1 MSGRLTQAWLG
12 RGALA
17 RLLWP
22 LSQLYRAAEASRR
35 ALYRLGWLRVERL
48 PVPVIVVGNVVA
60 GGAGKTPLV
69 MAVVAHLQARGWQP
83 GVISRGHGRRG
94 SVCLEVLPGLDAAQC
109 GDEPLLMAR
118 RTAAPVFVAAQRVQA
133 ARALLSAHPQ
143 VDILVADDGLQHH
156 ALGRDLNIA
165 VFDERGTGN
174 GWLLPAGALR
184 EPWPRRG
191 PLDAHDPIAP
201 IDLVVHTSERA
212 PEGALLCRRR
222 LADYA
227 EAADGSRQPLAQLR
241 GQPLQA
247 WAGIAKPEQF
257 FGMLRQAGLS
267 LAQTRSWP
275 DHHAYTAGD
284 LQALSGQTILVTEKD
299 AVKLMPLAATL
310 ATTIEPANGSPGPK
324 LLAVPLLVE
333 PEVAFFEALDA
344 RLGRLHGLPSHHGH
358 TTS

>member
-1 MSGRLTQAWLG
+1 MSRRLPQAWLE
-12 RGALA
+12 RGLLA

-83 GVISRGHGRRG
+83 GVISRGHGRSG
-94 SVCLEVLPGLDAAQC
+94 SACLEVLPTLNAAQC
-109 GDEPLLMAR
+109 GDEPLLIAQ
-118 RTAAPVFVAAQRVQA
+118 RTSAPVFVAARRVQA
-133 ARALLSAHPQ
+133 ARALLNAHPG
-143 VDILVADDGLQHH
+143 VDIIVADDGLQHH
-156 ALGRDLNIA
+156 ALRRDLNIA

-184 EPWPRRG
+184 EPWPRQR
-191 PLDAHDPIAP
+191 PVDVHDPVAA
-201 IDLVVHTSERA
+201 IDLVVHTSEPA
-212 PEGALLCRRR
+212 PKGALLCRRR
-222 LADYA
+222 LADHA
-227 EAADGSRQPLAQLR
+227 EAADGSRRPLAQLR
-241 GQPLQA
+241 GQALQA
-247 WAGIAKPEQF
+247 WAGVAKPEQF
-257 FGMLRQAGLS
+257 FSMLRQAGLTLS
-267 LAQTRSWP
+267 HTRSWP

-284 LQALSGQTILVTEKD
+284 LQGLDGQTVLITEKD
-299 AVKLMPLAATL
+299 AVKLMPLAA
-310 ATTIEPANGSPGPK
+310 AMGQPGGPPGPS

-333 PEVAFFEALDA
+333 PEAAFFDALDA
-344 RLGRLHGLPSHHGH
+344 RLRAWRAHPLPSQHGH

>member
-1 MSGRLTQAWLG
+1 MSGWLMQTWLG

-94 SVCLEVLPGLDAAQC
+94 GACLEVLPGLDAAQC

-143 VDILVADDGLQHH
+143 VDILVADDGLQHLH
-156 ALGRDLNIA
+156 AA
-165 VFDERGTGN
+165 ASGTR
-174 GWLLPAGALR
+174 LRCQPAGHIDRHVPAPAAHHAAHAAGQHDIGQSLACAHLSLR
-184 EPWPRRG
+184 PAGRVQPGRG
-191 PLDAHDPIAP
+191 P
-201 IDLVVHTSERA
+201 
-212 PEGALLCRRR
+212 PE
-222 LADYA
+222 
-227 EAADGSRQPLAQLR
+227 
-241 GQPLQA
+241 
-247 WAGIAKPEQF
+247 W
-257 FGMLRQAGLS
+257 
-267 LAQTRSWP
+267 
-275 DHHAYTAGD
+275 
-284 LQALSGQTILVTEKD
+284 
-299 AVKLMPLAATL
+299 
-310 ATTIEPANGSPGPK
+310 
-324 LLAVPLLVE
+324 
-333 PEVAFFEALDA
+333 
-344 RLGRLHGLPSHHGH
+344 
-358 TTS
+358 

>member
-1 MSGRLTQAWLG
+1 MSGRLMQAWLG

-94 SVCLEVLPGLDAAQC
+94 SACLEVLPGLDAAQC

-118 RTAAPVFVAAQRVQA
+118 RTTAPVFVAAQRVQA

-156 ALGRDLNIA
+156 GLGRDLN
-165 VFDERGTGN
+165 
-174 GWLLPAGALR
+174 
-184 EPWPRRG
+184 
-191 PLDAHDPIAP
+191 IAP

-284 LQALSGQTILVTEKD
+284 LQALSGQTALVTEKD
-299 AVKLMPLAATL
+299 AVKLMPLAATF
-310 ATTIEPANGSPGPK
+310 EPADGSPGPK